1 MTFSVLSVM
10 LTGYAAQAAGA
21 MVIGIVL
28 GLLHRHYRREYLRHW
43 TLSWWAFCL
52 YLVGAALALSLRTAG
67 GAFSPLR
74 LAVSMISLIGGY
86 CQVVWLLAGTYEV
99 ATGNELR
106 RRQLRWALASAA
118 GLGVITVLTSA
129 FVRPETR
136 MLVRVG
142 ARTLVA
148 SIAFLIAGFGVLR
161 GGSQPRGLG
170 RKLVGGAFLCFAAE
184 QLQYTGLAG
193 TAFFFGREFF
203 YQNVLFAIDFLLE
216 TVMGIG
222 MVTWL
227 LEEERARAFDAS
239 AQVAHLSHHDALT
252 ELANRHLFFEHTSGA
267 MARAGAS
274 GLGVAVFLL
283 DLDRFK
289 SINDSLGHGHG
300 DEMLKM
306 VAGRLRGS
314 LRPGDTVARLG
325 GDEFTVLLP
334 AVAGERDMLR
344 LADKVLEA
352 MRRPFSLQGRE
363 IVITASLGIS
373 RFPQDGSE
381 PEELLKKADVAMYQA
396 KEQGRDG
403 YQLYAA
409 DMDAHALDRLA
420 LENDLR
426 KALANDEL
434 LLFFQPVLDAATG
447 RIEAVE
453 TLLRWQHPERG
464 LLVPGDFLWIAEL
477 SGLSNPLDLWVLR
490 TACREVRSWHHA
502 GAEWLRVAVNLSA
515 RTFRRP
521 DLVERVKDV
530 LWETGLPSS
539 CLELEITETL
549 AMHHAEESLAVLSG
563 LKELGVR
570 IAIDDFGTG
579 YSSLS
584 YLRNF
589 TIDTLKIDASFV
601 RSLNEDRG
609 SSEIAAAVIA
619 LAHSLNIRVIA
630 EGVEQESQ
638 WQTLQ
643 EQGCDEVQGY
653 FFSHPLPTAG
663 CRALILS
670 GKRIL
675 FPAAERRVAARPV
688 TGTR

>member
-1 MTFSVLSVM
+1 MTTSDPAVA
-10 LTGYAAQAAGA
+10 LTAYLAQAACA
-21 MVIGIVL
+21 VVIAVVL
-28 GLLHRHYRREYLRHW
+28 GVLHRHYRRRYLGHW
-43 TLSWWAFCL
+43 AMSWWAFCL
-52 YLVGAALALSLRTAG
+52 YLVGAALARRLGSA
-67 GAFSPLR
+67 AAPWR
-74 LAVSMISLIGGY
+74 LAVSSLALAGGY
-86 CQVVWLLAGTYEV
+86 WQAAWLLAGTYEV
-99 ATGNELR
+99 ASGREVPR
-106 RRQLRWALASAA
+106 RRLHGILALLAGLALVTALATDFVMPNARM
-118 GLGVITVLTSA
+118 
-129 FVRPETR
+129 FVRIGIR
-136 MLVRVG
+136 SLLAG
-142 ARTLVA
+142 A
-148 SIAFLIAGFGVLR
+148 AFLIAGIGVLR
-161 GGSQPRGLG
+161 TGHYPQGLG
-170 RKLVGGAFLCFAAE
+170 RRLVGVSFLLFAAA
-184 QLQYTGLAG
+184 QLGNVQLSVAALYSVDV
-193 TAFFFGREFF
+193 TAYSTIVFSLYF
-203 YQNVLFAIDFLLE
+203 VLQ

-239 AQVAHLSHHDALT
+239 EQIAHLSHHDALT
-252 ELANRHLFFEHTSGA
+252 ELANRHLFFEHTRGA
-267 MARAGAS
+267 MARAGAA

-289 SINDSLGHGHG
+289 SINESLGHGHG
-300 DEMLKM
+300 DEMLKL
-306 VAGRLRGS
+306 VAERLRGS

-334 AVAGERDMLR
+334 AMAGERDMLR
-344 LADKVLEA
+344 LAEKVLEA
-352 MRRPFSLQGRE
+352 MRRPFSLRGRE

-373 RFPQDGSE
+373 RFPHDGGE
-381 PEELLKKADVAMYQA
+381 PEELLKKADVAMYRA
-396 KEQGRDG
+396 KAQGRDG

-426 KALANDEL
+426 KALAAGEL
-434 LLFFQPVLDAATG
+434 VLYFQPVLDATTG

-453 TLLRWQHPERG
+453 TLLRWQHSERG
-464 LLVPGDFLWIAEL
+464 LLVPGEFLWIAEL
-477 SGLSNPLDLWVLR
+477 SGLSYPLDLWVLR
-490 TACREVRSWHHA
+490 TTCREVRSWHRA
-502 GAEWLRVAVNLSA
+502 GADWLRVAVNLSA
-515 RTFRRP
+515 RTFQRP

-570 IAIDDFGTG
+570 VAIDDFGTG
-579 YSSLS
+579 YSSLA

-589 TIDTLKIDASFV
+589 TVDTLKIDASFV
-601 RSLNEDRG
+601 RSLGDDRG

-619 LAHSLNIRVIA
+619 LAHSLGIRVIA

-638 WQTLQ
+638 WQTLR
-643 EQGCDEVQGY
+643 EQGCDEVQGF
-653 FFSHPLPTAG
+653 FFSHPLSTAD

-675 FPAAERRVAARPV
+675 FPAQERRMIERRAQ
-688 TGTR
+688 